1 MTPAQQKK
9 NGHLL
14 SSLSMASLFLLRSL
28 RTSGSSLRTN
38 RLLQL
43 WRSWTQTQS
52 LSSQTQEKVSDL
64 TKRPLRRHAV
74 GLSVLVA
81 YPYGSRVS
89 FTVYRVPRERPNT
102 TATSTWLGR
111 RKGRGRTP
119 TGRRRKRSHEYR
131 RSTHH
136 ELGGPADSLA
146 SFTGRRK

>member
-52 LSSQTQEKVSDL
+52 LSPQTQEKVSDL
-64 TKRPLRRHAV
+64 TQRPY
-74 GLSVLVA
+74 LSVLVA